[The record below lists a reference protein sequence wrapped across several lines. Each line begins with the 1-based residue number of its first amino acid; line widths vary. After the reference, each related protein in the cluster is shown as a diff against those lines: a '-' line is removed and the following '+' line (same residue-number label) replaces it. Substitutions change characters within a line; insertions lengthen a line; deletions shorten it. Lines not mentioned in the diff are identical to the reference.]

1 MKSIVIALIAMMA
14 AMLVVNANANKVTE
28 CEVCESVI
36 TRLRAQLPDDATPE
50 EIELQFKEFCK
61 TAKGKDEK
69 FVSADFDYIYRRVST
84 IHLQNSILF

>member
-1 MKSIVIALIAMMA
+1 MVNLFLILATLFSIISFISIEA
-14 AMLVVNANANKVTE
+14 KVTE

-36 TRLRAQLPDDATPE
+36 NKLRKQLPDDAKPE

-69 FVSADFDYIYRRVST
+69 FVSIEKYF
-84 IHLQNSILF
+84 L